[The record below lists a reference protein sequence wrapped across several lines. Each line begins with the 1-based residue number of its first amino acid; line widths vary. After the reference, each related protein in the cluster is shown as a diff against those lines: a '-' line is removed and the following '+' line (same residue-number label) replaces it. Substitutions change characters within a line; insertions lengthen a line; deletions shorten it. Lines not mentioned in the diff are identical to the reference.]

1 MTAYVNRINIE
12 LVDPR
17 PRLLPPALAA
27 AAFAAAAIG
36 AQLLLQ
42 SVFATVNHPTTL
54 LRSNHNADADTARQW
69 HRTLL
74 EQGTLD
80 RMVRT
85 EQVDY
90 LWMAAL
96 AAALVSITL
105 LASRLLAARAPRA
118 SARLRRFAPWAA
130 LAPAVD
136 AAENAVSLLMLA
148 DPLGFPAP
156 LAAVH
161 AALAWLK
168 LMAIAAVAV
177 GASGYALT
185 AALRGEQHGREGAVP
200 SRGAATSP
208 P

>member
-1 MTAYVNRINIE
+1 MN
-12 LVDPR
+12 PR
-17 PRLLPPALAA
+17 PRVLPPALATAAFVA
-27 AAFAAAAIG
+27 AAVG

-42 SVFATVNHPTTL
+42 SVFATVDHPETL
-54 LRSNHNADADTARQW
+54 LRSNHNADADTARDW
-69 HRTLL
+69 HRILL

-80 RMVRT
+80 RMIRT

-105 LASRLLAARAPRA
+105 LASRLLAVRAPLA

-136 AAENAVSLLMLA
+136 AAENAVSLLMLS

-177 GASGYALT
+177 GASGYALA
-185 AALRGEQHGREGAVP
+185 AALGGERHGGEGSVSP
-200 SRGAATSP
+200 RGAAAGP